1 MLFFDVREGSERAAT
16 KRLWIYD
23 LRTNKHFTLKTK
35 QLARADLDEFVTC
48 YNPENREDRT
58 ETWSE
63 ENPDGR
69 WRVYDYDDLVSRD
82 MANLDIFWLRDESLD
97 DSASLEEPDVIAA
110 EIIEDLQT
118 ALDEM
123 SLIYAHLSVPAD

>member
-97 DSASLEEPDVIAA
+97 DSASLEEQDVIAA